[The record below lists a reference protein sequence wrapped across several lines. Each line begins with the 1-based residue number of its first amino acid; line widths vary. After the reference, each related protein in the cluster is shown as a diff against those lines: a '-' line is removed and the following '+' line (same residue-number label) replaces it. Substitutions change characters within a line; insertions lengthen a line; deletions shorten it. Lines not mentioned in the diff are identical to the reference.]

1 MILQSNILYV
11 GEDMISIWLATLQ
24 RSSFDKLGL
33 LSDGYSIFPLL
44 FFLKSILLD
53 HEIRFRPGEEKIN
66 MVTFG
71 LLAQLV
77 EQLTFNQLVAGS
89 NPAQPICDPFV

>member
-1 MILQSNILYV
+1 
-11 GEDMISIWLATLQ
+11 
-24 RSSFDKLGL
+24 
-33 LSDGYSIFPLL
+33 
-44 FFLKSILLD
+44 
-53 HEIRFRPGEEKIN
+53 

-89 NPAQPICDPFV
+89 NPAQPILRPVRLVRSRTPGFHPGNTGSNPVRVVLKPS

>member
-1 MILQSNILYV
+1 
-11 GEDMISIWLATLQ
+11 
-24 RSSFDKLGL
+24 
-33 LSDGYSIFPLL
+33 
-44 FFLKSILLD
+44 
-53 HEIRFRPGEEKIN
+53 

-89 NPAQPICDPFV
+89 NPAQPITGHLAQRSEHPTHNRQVQGSIP